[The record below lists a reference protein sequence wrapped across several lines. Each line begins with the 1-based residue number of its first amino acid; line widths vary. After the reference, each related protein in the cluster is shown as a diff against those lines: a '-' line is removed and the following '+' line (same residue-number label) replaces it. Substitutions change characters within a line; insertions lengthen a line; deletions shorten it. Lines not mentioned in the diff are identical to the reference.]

1 MSACECAHGA
11 GECRLHS
18 LAECGSLAECE
29 ACAEDAHDADNAR
42 QMARGAAE
50 CARLGV
56 RACVCG
62 SGRAWTRCPEA
73 GRPGMPHFC
82 G

>member
-1 MSACECAHGA
+1 VSACECAHGA

-42 QMARGAAE
+42 
-50 CARLGV
+50 LGV
-56 RACVCG
+56 RACLCG